1 MPGRSRASL
10 AEVPRRPTSIT
21 EVWAPGSDRALAAEQ
36 ARDDLVRE
44 ERADDGSFH
53 QAHGPFRHYRRLVTT
68 ADDGSVT
75 EQIEYQLVVPWWGW
89 LFRAP
94 IRRALRHPR
103 APGASSP
110 WWSPPDQL
118 TARQV
123 GSLALLAAAAMSSA
137 FANTIF
143 TQTATFAADSFGAG
157 DRALGIAGA
166 VVRMGVVITLPFA
179 LLADRVGRRRTIVLL
194 AWLTPVCCS
203 LGALA
208 PNFWTL
214 AASQTLARPLG
225 IGLSMLA
232 GVAAV
237 EDMPKN
243 SRAYALSVLAMA
255 AGLGA
260 GVAVA
265 ALRLAD
271 LGGEAW
277 RLVYLLALI
286 WIPVA
291 ISLQRRLDETRRY
304 ETVHRIGQPMNRR
317 RLGVIALV
325 AFTSNLFIAPVS
337 YFQNDYLK
345 DVRGYSGGGIALFTL
360 ITATPASIGLV
371 LGGRLADVGGRRR
384 IILWCTPASA
394 LAIASI
400 YAVNGASMW
409 LLAFSGGILA
419 AVAYPAFAVYRSE
432 MFPTGNRSMA
442 NGLVTTTSLLSGS
455 LAILLVGVLRDAGMS
470 YPAVMALLAAG
481 QVTSALIAFRF
492 YPESAHLELEQLN
505 PEDPAIN
512 LDDD

>member
-1 MPGRSRASL
+1 M
-10 AEVPRRPTSIT
+10 
-21 EVWAPGSDRALAAEQ
+21 WAAGSPRALAAEQ
-36 ARDDLVRE
+36 ARDDLLRE
-44 ERADDGSFH
+44 EQAEDGSFH
-53 QAHGPFRHYRRLVTT
+53 QVHGPFRSYRRQVTT
-68 ADDGSVT
+68 ASDGAVT
-75 EQIEYQLVVPWWGW
+75 ERIDFQLVVPWWGW
-89 LFRAP
+89 LFRSP
-94 IRRALRHPR
+94 ISRALRHPR
-103 APGASSP
+103 PAGAPSP

-143 TQTATFAADSFGAG
+143 TQTATFAADSFGA
-157 DRALGIAGA
+157 DHRALSAAGA
-166 VVRMGVVITLPFA
+166 VVRMGVIITLPFA

-194 AWLTPVCCS
+194 AWLTPLCCA

-214 AASQTLARPLG
+214 AATQTLARPLG

-277 RLVYLLALI
+277 RLVYLLSLI
-286 WIPVA
+286 WVPVA

-304 ETVHRIGQPMNRR
+304 ETVHRIGQPLNHR

-360 ITATPASIGLV
+360 ITATPASMGLV

-384 IILWCTPASA
+384 IILWCTPISA
-394 LAIASI
+394 VAVATV
-400 YAVNGASMW
+400 YAVDGAPMW
-409 LLAFSGGILA
+409 LMAFTGGVLA
-419 AVAYPAFAVYRSE
+419 AMAYPAFAVYRAE
-432 MFPTGNRSMA
+432 MFPTGNRSIA

-455 LAILLVGVLRDAGMS
+455 LAILLVGELRDAGIS
-470 YPAVMALLAAG
+470 YPAVMASLAIG
-481 QVTSALIAFRF
+481 QIISALIAYRF

-505 PEDPAIN
+505 PEDPVIVAT
-512 LDDD
+512 DD

>member
-1 MPGRSRASL
+1 MREARA
-10 AEVPRRPTSIT
+10 E
-21 EVWAPGSDRALAAEQ
+21 
-36 ARDDLVRE
+36 
-44 ERADDGSFH
+44 DGSFH
-53 QAHGPFRHYRRLVTT
+53 QAHGPFRSYRRQLTT
-68 ADDGSVT
+68 AGDGTVT
-75 EQIEYQLVVPWWGW
+75 ERIDYQLVVPWWGW

-103 APGASSP
+103 PAGAPSP

-123 GSLALLAAAAMSSA
+123 SSLALLAAAAMSSA

-157 DRALGIAGA
+157 DRALGVAGA
-166 VVRMGVVITLPFA
+166 VVRVGVVITLPFA

-194 AWLTPVCCS
+194 AWLTPLCCA

-208 PNFWTL
+208 PNFWILT
-214 AASQTLARPLG
+214 ASQTIARPLG

-232 GVAAV
+232 GVAAA

-277 RLVYLLALI
+277 RLVYLLSLI
-286 WIPVA
+286 WVPVA

-304 ETVHRIGQPMNRR
+304 ETVHRIGQPLNRR

-371 LGGRLADVGGRRR
+371 LGGRWADVGGRRR
-384 IILWCTPASA
+384 IILWCTPISA
-394 LAIASI
+394 LAIAAI
-400 YAVNGASMW
+400 YAVHGASMW

-419 AVAYPAFAVYRSE
+419 AVAYPAFAVYRAE
-432 MFPTGNRSMA
+432 MFPTGNRSIA

-455 LAILLVGVLRDAGMS
+455 LAILLVGVLRDGGMS
-470 YPAVMALLAAG
+470 YPTVMALLATG
-481 QVTSALIAFRF
+481 QVFSALIAYRF

-505 PEDPAIN
+505 PEDPVID
-512 LDDD
+512 LDDDSSD